1 MHLQPRHPNFLELSS
16 DHSDPE
22 RSDVLVLPLP
32 VDLTASWKRGTADGP
47 AAIIAASHHV
57 EYFDEETEVDLK
69 TALGGIATLLEP
81 DLPADPEGAAR
92 AIEELAVGLVRDGRL
107 LLSLGGEHA
116 VSFPL
121 IAAHHRAWP
130 DLCVLQVD
138 AHADM
143 RDSYHGSRYNHAC
156 PMRRVME
163 LGVHVTSVGIR
174 SLERSEAAFRSSP
187 TSRIFLA
194 SEVVGR
200 LEGLAGEIVAG
211 LPSPHVYVTVDLDG
225 LDPSVVPAVGTPV
238 PGGLGWY
245 ETLALLRKVATERTL
260 VGADVVELCPREAL
274 HCADAAAARLAAKLI
289 AYWAASRAG
298 R

>member
-1 MHLQPRHPNFLELSS
+1 MHLQPRHPNFLELAPEL
-16 DHSDPE
+16 SDPE

-32 VDLTASWKRGTADGP
+32 VDLTASWRRGTADGP
-47 AAIIAASHHV
+47 AAIIAASHHI
-57 EYFDEETEVDLK
+57 EYYDEETEVDLK
-69 TALGGIATLLEP
+69 TAPGGIATLVDP
-81 DLPADPEGAAR
+81 DLPADPEGATR
-92 AIEELAVGLVRDGRL
+92 AIGELADELVRKGRF

-121 IAAHHRAWP
+121 VAAHHRVWP

-163 LGVHVTSVGIR
+163 LGVHVTSVGVR

-187 TSRIFLA
+187 TSRIHLA
-194 SEVVGR
+194 GEVAGR
-200 LEGLAGEIVAG
+200 LGELAAEIVAG
-211 LPSPHVYVTVDLDG
+211 LPSEHVYVTVDLDG

-245 ETLALLRKVATERTL
+245 ETLALLRAVASERTV

-274 HCADAAAARLAAKLI
+274 HCADAAAARLAAKLV
-289 AYWAASRAG
+289 AYWAASRAD